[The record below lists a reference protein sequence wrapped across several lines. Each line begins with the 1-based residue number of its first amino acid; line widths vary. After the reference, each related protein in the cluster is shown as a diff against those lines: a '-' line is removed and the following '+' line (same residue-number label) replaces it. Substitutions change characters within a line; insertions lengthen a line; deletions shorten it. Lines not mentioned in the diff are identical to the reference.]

1 MCKKQDWE
9 SKGVTILAATGFPG
23 KQKCLI
29 VVSLQNRCDVIF
41 LSSTFCSNFLDL
53 MLLKVEA
60 TISCVC
66 TTLSG
71 RRP

>member
-1 MCKKQDWE
+1 MQE
-9 SKGVTILAATGFPG
+9 TGLGVKGVDSPHCCRLARETEV
-23 KQKCLI
+23 LD

-41 LSSTFCSNFLDL
+41 LSSAFCPDFLDL
-53 MLLKVEA
+53 MVLKREA
-60 TISCVC
+60 AISHVC